1 MDVKKRRTLRIN
13 SKISIIIL
21 IPILLSTLFGITY
34 FNYGYSQNNPG
45 GNDFVPR
52 YLGTRLFLLN
62 GWSPYGEQT
71 TKEIQKEIFGRIASD
86 DEDQSL
92 FVYPMYTVLLVA
104 PFSLISDFAL
114 ARALWM
120 TALQLCLVITTITG
134 FVLCNWKPPVWFWG
148 LMILFSLLWY
158 HSIRPLING
167 NLSII
172 VALFITL
179 SLLSI
184 QKNQDAMAGFLLA
197 LTTIKPQMVILL
209 IPFILLWAVS
219 KKRWAIIS
227 VFLGSLGLL
236 IVLMSLFEPDWLVKN
251 IFQVFSYP
259 AYTLAGTPGAI
270 LSEWLPGVGLQF
282 GWLLT
287 ILMLG
292 ILIVEWRLAFGKM
305 FNWFLWAAFLTLT
318 ITNLIGIRT
327 ATANYVALLPALI
340 LVFATMDEH
349 WPKIGIWISTSIVI
363 ILFSSLWLLFINTI
377 EYLDQPT
384 QDSIMFFPLPLILLF
399 LLYWVRWWAIRDNHS
414 FLSNLHRV
422 QIGKS

>member
-1 MDVKKRRTLRIN
+1 MKKRRALRIN
-13 SKISIIIL
+13 STLLIIIL
-21 IPILLSTLFGITY
+21 LLIFLGILFGITY
-34 FNYGYSQNNPG
+34 INYGYSQNNPG
-45 GNDFVPR
+45 GNDFLPR

-71 TKEIQKEIFGRIASD
+71 TEEIQKKIFGRLASD

-104 PFSLISDFAL
+104 PFSLISDYAL

-134 FVLCNWKPPVWFWG
+134 FMLCYWKPPVWFWG
-148 LMILFSLLWY
+148 TMILFSLLWY
-158 HSIRPLING
+158 HSVRPLING

-172 VALFITL
+172 VALLITL

-184 QKNQDAMAGFLLA
+184 QKNLDAMAGFLLS

-219 KKRWAIIS
+219 KKKWSIVG
-227 VFLGSLGLL
+227 VFFGSLTLL

-251 IFQVFSYP
+251 ILQVLSYP
-259 AYTLAGTPGAI
+259 AYTLAGSPGEI
-270 LSEWLPGVGLQF
+270 FSEWLPGVGLQF
-282 GWLLT
+282 GWLFT

-292 ILIVEWRLAFGKM
+292 ILFVEWRLAFGKM
-305 FNWFLWAAFLTLT
+305 FNWFLWAACLTLT

-340 LVFATMDEH
+340 LVFASIDDH
-349 WPKIGIWISTSIVI
+349 FPRFGIWISTSIVI
-363 ILFSSLWLLFINTI
+363 LLFSSLWLLFINTI
-377 EYLDQPT
+377 NYLDQPT
-384 QDSIMFFPLPLILLF
+384 QDSIMFFPLPLIMLF
-399 LLYWVRWWAIRDNHS
+399 LLYWVRWWTTRAHAS
-414 FLSNLHRV
+414 FLS
-422 QIGKS
+422 

>member
-1 MDVKKRRTLRIN
+1 VKKRQALRIN
-13 SKISIIIL
+13 STTLTIIL
-21 IPILLSTLFGITY
+21 LFILLCSIFGITY
-34 FNYGYSQNNPG
+34 FNYSYSQNNPG
-45 GNDFVPR
+45 GNDFIPR

-71 TKEIQKEIFGRIASD
+71 TEEIQNAIFGRLARD

-134 FVLCNWKPPVWFWG
+134 FMLCYWKPPVWFWG
-148 LMILFSLLWY
+148 MMIIFSLLWY
-158 HSIRPLING
+158 HSVRPLING

-179 SLLSI
+179 SLLAI
-184 QKNQDAMAGFLLA
+184 QKNQDAMAGFLLSI
-197 LTTIKPQMVILL
+197 TTIKPQMVILL

-219 KKRWAIIS
+219 KKRWSIVG
-227 VFLGSLGLL
+227 VFFGSLTLL

-251 IFQVFSYP
+251 ILQVISYP
-259 AYTLAGTPGAI
+259 AYTLAGTPGEIFSA
-270 LSEWLPGVGLQF
+270 WLPGVGLQF

-305 FNWFLWAAFLTLT
+305 FNWFLWAVYLTLT
-318 ITNLIGIRT
+318 VTNIIGIRT
-327 ATANYVALLPALI
+327 TTANYVALLPALI
-340 LVFATMDEH
+340 LVFASMDGR
-349 WPKIGIWISTSIVI
+349 WPRIGIWISTAIVI
-363 ILFSSLWLLFINTI
+363 FLFSSLWVLFINTI
-377 EYLDQPT
+377 DYLDQPT

-399 LLYWVRWWAIRDNHS
+399 LLYWIRWWAIRDHPS
-414 FLSNLHRV
+414 FLSSLHRV